1 MDKSDCLLLGSISKL
16 FSFKGEVVLYIDHR
30 RPQDFGDLDC
40 IFLEINDTLVPFFV
54 DKISFHKKNLYRV
67 RFEGIDD
74 EDAAKR
80 ILKKSVYLPLD
91 EVPEPPSDS
100 FELFDTIGFKLYDQN
115 DKLIGEITDFN
126 DSEVNP
132 LVEVKLAGSEA
143 LVPINERTIIE
154 IVIKEKKVKLEIP
167 EGLIDLYL

>member
-1 MDKSDCLLLGSISKL
+1 MQKSDCLLLGSISKL
-16 FSFKGEVVLYIDHR
+16 FSFKGEVVLYVDHR
-30 RPQDFGDLDC
+30 RPEDFGDLDC

-54 DKISFHKKNLYRV
+54 EKISFHKKNLFRI

-80 ILKKSVYLPLD
+80 ILKKSVYLPLE
-91 EVPEPPSDS
+91 EVPEPPTDS
-100 FELFDTIGFKLYDQN
+100 FELFDTIGFNLYDQN
-115 DKLIGEITDFN
+115 DQLIGEITDFN
-126 DSEVNP
+126 DSELNP
-132 LVEVKLAGSEA
+132 LIEVKIATSEA

-154 IVIKEKKVKLEIP
+154 IIIEEKKVKLEIP